1 MEPEEAKERV
11 LQRLESDLTSADL
24 QWSLF
29 ISALE
34 SYRHDS
40 ILRPFPSAYVV
51 GDGNKNFQGL
61 VQVCSTVPAFDK
73 LLTETNEKV
82 YAQETWDILD
92 WALDRT
98 FALRSVKKSVF
109 LEIEKKTGQASYCST
124 TPDFIFEVVYSET
137 NTLSAMFDDM
147 SQTRDV
153 WYAYHGSRVDNFHSI
168 LNNGLHAH
176 LNKTSFFGEGTYL
189 SSDLTVCMNYSSFG
203 SGWKNSAI
211 GERLSCVA
219 VCEILDHPDVKCTI
233 KSKANDNRL
242 TRSRARARNSEGGD
256 VPERYYVVTNNQ
268 VVRVKYM
275 LVYAEK
281 KAPTRTQAR
290 NWLIFRYPLASIMV
304 AYILVL
310 ICVGFSKTRL
320 FQKFYRKYFKG
331 S

>member
-1 MEPEEAKERV
+1 MTDSEGAMDRV
-11 LQRLESDLTSADL
+11 LQRLESDLSSAEM

-29 ISALE
+29 MSALE

-40 ILRPFPSAYVV
+40 ILRPFPSAYVED
-51 GDGNKNFQGL
+51 GGNKNFQRL
-61 VQVCSTVPAFDK
+61 VQVCREVPSFGK
-73 LLTETNEKV
+73 ILKGKQIIS
-82 YAQETWDILD
+82 QEAWDILD

-98 FALRSVKKSVF
+98 FAMKSVDKSKF
-109 LEIEKKTGQASYCST
+109 SEIEEKTGQASYSSI
-124 TPDFIFEVVYSET
+124 TPDFIFEVEYSET
-137 NTLSAMFDDM
+137 NTLNAKFNEL
-147 SQTRDV
+147 SQIHDV

-189 SSDLTVCMNYSSFG
+189 SSDLTVCMMYSHYG
-203 SGWKNSAI
+203 QGWKNSVI
-211 GERLSCVA
+211 GDKISCVA
-219 VCEILDHPDVKCTI
+219 VCEILDHPDVKCTV
-233 KSKANDNRL
+233 KSETNSERQN
-242 TRSRARARNSEGGD
+242 RSRARARNSEGGD

-268 VVRVKYM
+268 AVRVKYV

-281 KAPTRTQAR
+281 KTPTSAQAR

-304 AYILVL
+304 VYILILVL
-310 ICVGFSKTRL
+310 VGLSRTRL